1 MKIDVP
7 DFKGYECLGLLNPE
21 LLFIEDV
28 CVLANE
34 GDYLVS
40 FKEVKGTLKPKVQVC
55 YRKVKPRRIVFEAT
69 GETRPPKKGEWHKTF
84 FGDYCKAEQ
93 DFVEPREIYRVV
105 EDSEK

>member
-55 YRKVKPRRIVFEAT
+55 YRKVKPKRIVFEAT
-69 GETRPPKKGEWHKTF
+69 GENRPPKKGEWFKTTC
-84 FGDYCKAEQ
+84 GDYVTAII
-93 DFVEPREIYRVV
+93 DLDYSHEIYRVV
-105 EDSEK
+105 KGDK